1 MMMQLFIKIFKQSS
15 SGISLHL
22 LLNTGKDAFRK
33 YLYRP
38 AGINSIHKKNSNGI
52 LGGNYQE
59 LFNLDISFDEGW
71 PDAIELETVPKI
83 LKNLELVN
91 EPTGFESWMI
101 VVKQGMKII
110 GSTGFKGVPNDEGSI
125 DIGYG
130 IISEAQKK
138 GFAIEAVTAL
148 AKWAFS
154 KPEVKMITA
163 RCVLNN
169 VNSARLL
176 GKMKFIEISRDDEM
190 IYWKLVNQNPAPA
203 FE

>member
-1 MMMQLFIKIFKQSS
+1 MHLENIYTDRLVLIPYTKKIA
-15 SGISLHL
+15 
-22 LLNTGKDAFRK
+22 T
-33 YLYRP
+33 
-38 AGINSIHKKNSNGI
+38 GI

-59 LFNLDISFDEGW
+59 LFNLGISFDEGW

-91 EPTGFESWMI
+91 KPTGFESWMI

-130 IISEAQKK
+130 IISQAQKK
-138 GFAIEAVTAL
+138 GYAIEAVTAL

-169 VNSARLL
+169 MNSARLL